1 MPNWCFATV
10 KIYDNKEENIKNL
23 FNLIKEWTKE
33 NAEPNGFGTQWLGNI
48 VIHSGIGSAN
58 DKKQNYISCKGSINY
73 LELQN
78 DHIYIEMTTAWTP
91 CLKMWNMIAEKYLSE
106 DYEILYTADEPG
118 NGIFDTNDS
127 DYIGTYSI
135 ESYSDIDSEQ
145 CVSEDE
151 LKEYLK
157 NFLNVSKQ
165 NISLDELIKLNERL
179 QPYEDYFSIRQWEEK
194 PIESWY

>member
-1 MPNWCFATV
+1 MPNWCFSTV
-10 KIYDNKEENIKNL
+10 KIYDNKKENIKNL

-58 DKKQNYISCKGSINY
+58 DKNKNYISCRGSMNY

-78 DHIYIEMTTAWTP
+78 DHIYIEMTTAWSP
-91 CLKMWNMIAEKYLSE
+91 SLKMWDMIAKKYLSE

-127 DYIGTYSI
+127 DYIGMYSV
-135 ESYSDIDSEQ
+135 ESYSDIDSESDM
-145 CVSEDE
+145 SEDK
-151 LKEYLK
+151 LKAYLAK
-157 NFLNVSKQ
+157 FLNVS
-165 NISLDELIKLNERL
+165 NENLSLDELIKLNDRF
-179 QPYEDYFSIRQWEEK
+179 QPYSEYFEIKQWQET
-194 PIESWY
+194 PIEDWI